1 MTEIK
6 SIIFDLGGVILNL
19 DYSKTEDEFK
29 KIGVL
34 HFKELYSQKKQ
45 TVLFDDFE
53 KGKIKPEE
61 FISSFKESENLKI
74 KEIDFINAWNAM
86 LLEIPIKKL
95 QFIGGLK
102 KDYKI
107 FLLSNTNEIHIKK
120 FEDDLKKN
128 NILEQFYKCF
138 DKIYYSSRMGKRKP
152 DENCFNQVLE
162 ENGLV
167 AENTFFID
175 DSIQHIEGAVKAGIK
190 TFHLEKNKSIL
201 DLVPDII
208 QSKHH
213 L

>member
-19 DYSKTEDEFK
+19 NYSKTEDEFK

-34 HFKELYSQKKQ
+34 NFKEFYSQKKQ
-45 TVLFDDFE
+45 TLLFDDFE

-61 FISSFKESENLKI
+61 FISSIKESENLKI

-86 LLEIPIKKL
+86 LLEIPIEKL
-95 QFIGGLK
+95 QFIDSLK

-107 FLLSNTNEIHIKK
+107 ILLSNTNEIHIKK

-128 NILEQFYKCF
+128 NMLEQFYKCF

-152 DENCFNQVLE
+152 EENCFNQVLE
-162 ENGLV
+162 ENGLI
-167 AENTFFID
+167 AENTLFID
-175 DSIQHIEGAVKAGIK
+175 DSIQHIEGAKKAGIK

-208 QSKHH
+208 QSEHH
-213 L
+213 Q

>member
-19 DYSKTEDEFK
+19 NYSKTEDEFR

-34 HFKELYSQKKQ
+34 NFKEFYSQKKQ
-45 TVLFDDFE
+45 TLLFDDFE

-61 FISSFKESENLKI
+61 FIKSFKESENLKI

-86 LLEIPIKKL
+86 LLEIPIEKL
-95 QFIGGLK
+95 QFIDGLK

-107 FLLSNTNEIHIKK
+107 YLLSNTNEIHIKK
-120 FEDDLKKN
+120 FENDLKKN
-128 NILEQFYKCF
+128 NMLEQFYKCF
-138 DKIYYSSRMGKRKP
+138 DKIYYSSRTGKRKP
-152 DENCFNQVLE
+152 EENCFNQVLE
-162 ENGLV
+162 ENRLI
-167 AENTFFID
+167 AENTLFID
-175 DSIQHIEGAVKAGIK
+175 DSVQHIEGAKKAGIK

-213 L
+213 Q

>member
-6 SIIFDLGGVILNL
+6 SIIFDLGGVILKLN
-19 DYSKTEDEFK
+19 YSKTDDEFK

-34 HFKELYSQKKQ
+34 NFKEFYSQKKQ
-45 TVLFDDFE
+45 TLLFDDFE

-86 LLEIPIKKL
+86 LLEIPIEKL
-95 QFIGGLK
+95 QFIDGLK

-128 NILEQFYKCF
+128 NMLEQFYKCF

-152 DENCFNQVLE
+152 EKIVL
-162 ENGLV
+162 
-167 AENTFFID
+167 
-175 DSIQHIEGAVKAGIK
+175 IK
-190 TFHLEKNKSIL
+190 SWRRM
-201 DLVPDII
+201 D
-208 QSKHH
+208 
-213 L
+213 

>member
-19 DYSKTEDEFK
+19 NYSKTEDEFK

-34 HFKELYSQKKQ
+34 NFKEFYSQKKQ
-45 TVLFDDFE
+45 TLLFDDFE

-86 LLEIPIKKL
+86 LLEIPIEKL
-95 QFIGGLK
+95 QFIDGLK

-107 FLLSNTNEIHIKK
+107 ILLSNTNEIHIKK

-128 NILEQFYKCF
+128 NMLEQFYKCF

-152 DENCFNQVLE
+152 EENCFNQVLE
-162 ENGLV
+162 ENGLI
-167 AENTFFID
+167 AENTLFID
-175 DSIQHIEGAVKAGIK
+175 DSIQHIEGAKKVGVK
-190 TFHLEKNKSIL
+190 TFHLEKNNSIL

-213 L
+213 Q

>member
-1 MTEIK
+1 MNEIK
-6 SIIFDLGGVILNL
+6 SIIFDLGGVILKIN
-19 DYSKTEDEFK
+19 YSKTVDEFK

-34 HFKELYSQKKQ
+34 NFKEFYSQKKQ
-45 TVLFDDFE
+45 TLLFDDFE

-86 LLEIPIKKL
+86 LLEIPIEKL
-95 QFIGGLK
+95 QFIDGLK

-107 FLLSNTNEIHIKK
+107 ILLSNTNEIHIKK

-152 DENCFNQVLE
+152 EENCFNQVLE
-162 ENGLV
+162 ENGLI
-167 AENTFFID
+167 AENTLFID
-175 DSIQHIEGAVKAGIK
+175 DSIQHIEGAKKAGIK

-213 L
+213 Q

>member
-19 DYSKTEDEFK
+19 NYSKTEDEFK

-34 HFKELYSQKKQ
+34 NFKEFYSQKKQ
-45 TVLFDDFE
+45 TLLFDDFE

-86 LLEIPIKKL
+86 LLEIPIEKL
-95 QFIGGLK
+95 QFIDGLK

-107 FLLSNTNEIHIKK
+107 ILLSNTNEIHIKK

-128 NILEQFYKCF
+128 NMLEQFYKCF

-152 DENCFNQVLE
+152 EENCFNQVLE
-162 ENGLV
+162 ENGLI
-167 AENTFFID
+167 AENTLFID
-175 DSIQHIEGAVKAGIK
+175 DSIHHIEGAKKVGVK
-190 TFHLEKNKSIL
+190 TFHLEKNNSIL

-213 L
+213 Q

>member
-6 SIIFDLGGVILNL
+6 SIIFDLGGVILKIN
-19 DYSKTEDEFK
+19 YSKTVDEFK

-34 HFKELYSQKKQ
+34 NFKEFYSQKKQ
-45 TVLFDDFE
+45 TLLFDDFE

-86 LLEIPIKKL
+86 LLEIPIEKL
-95 QFIGGLK
+95 QFIDGLK

-107 FLLSNTNEIHIKK
+107 ILLSNTNEIHIKK

-152 DENCFNQVLE
+152 EENCFNQVLE
-162 ENGLV
+162 ENGLI
-167 AENTFFID
+167 AENTLFID
-175 DSIQHIEGAVKAGIK
+175 DSIQHIEGAKKAGIK

-213 L
+213 Q

>member
-19 DYSKTEDEFK
+19 NYSKTEDEFK

-34 HFKELYSQKKQ
+34 NFKEFYSQKKQ
-45 TVLFDDFE
+45 TLLFDDFE

-86 LLEIPIKKL
+86 LLEIPTEKL
-95 QFIGGLK
+95 QFIDGLK

-107 FLLSNTNEIHIKK
+107 ILLSNTNEIHIKK

-128 NILEQFYKCF
+128 NMLEQFYKCF

-152 DENCFNQVLE
+152 EENCFNQVLE
-162 ENGLV
+162 ENGLI
-167 AENTFFID
+167 AENTLFID
-175 DSIQHIEGAVKAGIK
+175 DSIQHIEGAKKAGIK

-201 DLVPDII
+201 DLLPDII

-213 L
+213 Q

>member
-1 MTEIK
+1 MKEIK

-95 QFIGGLK
+95 QFIDGLK

-128 NILEQFYKCF
+128 NMLEQFYKCF

-208 QSKHH
+208 QSKRHQ
-213 L
+213 

>member
-19 DYSKTEDEFK
+19 NYSKTEDEFK

-34 HFKELYSQKKQ
+34 NFKEFYSQKKQ
-45 TVLFDDFE
+45 TLLFDDFE

-61 FISSFKESENLKI
+61 FIKSFKESENLKI

-86 LLEIPIKKL
+86 LLEISIEKL
-95 QFIGGLK
+95 QFIDGLK

-107 FLLSNTNEIHIKK
+107 YLLSNTNEIHIKK
-120 FEDDLKKN
+120 FENDLKKN
-128 NILEQFYKCF
+128 NMLEQFYKCF
-138 DKIYYSSRMGKRKP
+138 DKIYYSSRTGKRKP
-152 DENCFNQVLE
+152 EENCFNQVLE
-162 ENGLV
+162 ENRLI
-167 AENTFFID
+167 AENTLFID
-175 DSIQHIEGAVKAGIK
+175 DSVQHIEGAKKAGIK

-213 L
+213 Q